1 MRALSLESDQA
12 RQVQVYEQ
20 VKAAYSTVSA
30 HLIKRVITETEIS
43 VTHPRFVFIGRETYE
58 AAGGVVRED
67 LFSRRRMTVLQIA
80 CS

>member
-1 MRALSLESDQA
+1 AHLAPEILELLANNTLDVEQCQALSLESDQA

-43 VTHPRFVFIGRETYE
+43 VTHPRFVFIGR
-58 AAGGVVRED
+58 
-67 LFSRRRMTVLQIA
+67 
-80 CS
+80 

>member
-1 MRALSLESDQA
+1 MPVLSLESDQA

-43 VTHPRFVFIGRETYE
+43 VHILALSSLVEKPTKQQVVWFVKIY
-58 AAGGVVRED
+58 
-67 LFSRRRMTVLQIA
+67 
-80 CS
+80 